1 MAETTTDILICGAG
15 AAGLTLAVELARRNV
30 AFRLIDKAPQPF
42 PGSRGKGIQPRTQE
56 VFEDLGIANRAIA
69 AGGPYPIQ
77 REYRDGGFKDE
88 AGVEVLPVTP
98 AEPYA
103 MPLMLPQFLTE
114 AILRDRLAELGH
126 RPLFG
131 RELTG
136 FDQNAASVTAKVRGE
151 AGVETIRARYLIGAD
166 GGRSFVRR
174 ALGIDFPGKTLGVR
188 AVVADL
194 VLEGLGGDAWHRWN
208 DGTLGQVSLC
218 PLRGTELFQLQAPI
232 ALEGDVDLSAK
243 ALGALIAART
253 GRHDIAIHAVA
264 WASAYTMNARLAD
277 RYRVGRVFLAGDA
290 AHVHPPT
297 GGQGLNTSI
306 QDAYTLGWKLAAALK
321 DAPPVLLASYEAERR
336 PVAAEVLGLST
347 KLLDA
352 AKERGDMRRG
362 RETRQLD
369 LGYPDSP
376 LSLDR
381 PFDLRR
387 HGHSIR
393 AGDRAPDAP
402 CVGAGGQPTRLFEL
416 FRGTHWTLLGCGVPA
431 RPIAARADL
440 HVHTVGERGD
450 IVDRDGHIRTAYGV
464 TSGFVLVRPDGY
476 VSAVLDAGEV
486 PALEQH
492 LEKLGLGVPGQ
503 PSDQRQRSPDAP
515 A

>member
-1 MAETTTDILICGAG
+1 MAHATTDILICGAG
-15 AAGLTLAVELARRNV
+15 AAGLTLAIELARRNV
-30 AFRLIDKAPQPF
+30 AFRLIDKTPQPF
-42 PGSRGKGIQPRTQE
+42 QGSRGKGIQPRTQE
-56 VFEDLGIANRAIA
+56 VFEDLGIANRVIA

-77 REYRDGGFKDE
+77 REYVDGGFKE
-88 AGVEVLPVTP
+88 EVFAERLPTSP
-98 AEPYA
+98 SEPYT

-114 AILRDRLAELGH
+114 AIMRNRLAELGH

-136 FDQNAASVTAKVRGE
+136 FDQNAAGVTAKVRSE
-151 AGVETIRARYLIGAD
+151 AGVETIRARYLVGAD

-174 ALGIDFPGKTLGVR
+174 SLGIEFPGKTLGVR

-194 VLEGLGGDAWHRWN
+194 DLEGLETDAWHRWN
-208 DGTLGQVSLC
+208 DGTPRQVSLC

-243 ALGALIAART
+243 ALGAMVAERT
-253 GRHDIAIHAVA
+253 GRNDIVVHAVA

-277 RYRVGRVFLAGDA
+277 RYQIGRVFLAGDA
-290 AHVHPPT
+290 AHIHPPT

-306 QDAYTLGWKLAAALK
+306 QDAYNLGWKLAAALR
-321 DAPPVLLASYEAERR
+321 DAPQILLASYEAERR

-376 LSLDR
+376 LSLER
-381 PFDLRR
+381 PFDLRLHDHR
-387 HGHSIR
+387 IR

-402 CVGAGGQPTRLFEL
+402 CLGAGGQPTRLFNL
-416 FRGTHWTLLGCGVPA
+416 FRGTHWTLLGCGVPS
-431 RPIAARADL
+431 RPIAVRPGL

-450 IVDRDGHIRTAYGV
+450 IVDDGGHIHAAYGI
-464 TSGFVLVRPDGY
+464 TSGFALVRPDGY
-476 VSAVLDAGEV
+476 VSAVSISSEV
-486 PALEQH
+486 PVLEQH
-492 LEKLGLGVPGQ
+492 LERIGLGVL
-503 PSDQRQRSPDAP
+503 AT
-515 A
+515 